1 MTQTTYTLVGQR
13 TTVYAATVFLEH
25 AEPQECF
32 AKFGETKPMPKNK
45 AEVIKFRRSVPFPKL
60 TVELAEGVTPT
71 ARQMQFEDVSAT
83 MQEWGDVVECSD
95 RVRELSEDPVVQE
108 ASKNLGEQATE
119 TVEGVVW
126 GVIKAGTQVGYANGT
141 TRLGLTAALTLNK
154 LHLAVRTLNSQRAK
168 FITEIMSS
176 TVNYDSRNVEA
187 SYVAFAHTDLEHDIR
202 ALSGFVPVA
211 KYGSRKTINPME
223 LGSVENVRFVMTVN
237 AEPILAATTA
247 STAGMVA
254 AGGAAN
260 DVYPIIV
267 IGRGAYGHVPLKG
280 AKAVEMFVHAGGSK
294 SDPLN
299 QRDVVG
305 AKYWYTCLRLN
316 ENWMYRLE
324 VLATNLST

>member
-1 MTQTTYTLVGQR
+1 MTQTTFAGVSQR
-13 TTVYAATVFLEH
+13 TNVYAASVFLEH
-25 AEPQECF
+25 AEPVEVF

-119 TVEGVVW
+119 TIEGIAW

-141 TRLGLTAALTLNK
+141 TRLGLTTALSLNK
-154 LHLAVRTLNSQRAK
+154 LHLAVRTLNSQRAR
-168 FITEIMSS
+168 FITEVMSS
-176 TVNYDSRNVEA
+176 TVSYDTRNVEA
-187 SYVAFAHTDLEHDIR
+187 AYVAFGHTDMEHDIR
-202 ALSGFVPVA
+202 ALSGFIPVA
-211 KYGSRKTINPME
+211 KYGSRKTISPYE
-223 LGSVENVRFVMTVN
+223 LGSVENVRFVLTVN
-237 AEPILAATTA
+237 AEPILNATT
-247 STAGMVA
+247 SLTSGFKSV
-254 AGGAAN
+254 GADHN
-260 DVYPIIV
+260 DVYPLVII
-267 IGRGAYGHVPLKG
+267 GKAAYAHVPLKG
-280 AKAVEMFVHAGGSK
+280 SKAVEMFVHSGGSK

-305 AKYWYTCLRLN
+305 AKYWYTALRLN
-316 ENWMYRLE
+316 ENWMYRIESL
-324 VLATNLST
+324 VTDL

>member
-1 MTQTTYTLVGQR
+1 MTQTTYAGVSQR
-13 TTVYAATVFLEH
+13 TNVYAASVFLEH
-25 AEPQECF
+25 AEPVEVF

-45 AEVIKFRRSVPFPKL
+45 AETIKFRRSIPFPKL

-119 TVEGVVW
+119 TVEGVCW

-141 TRLGLTAALTLNK
+141 TRLGLTTALSINK

-176 TVNYDSRNVEA
+176 SVNYDTRNVEA
-187 SYVAFAHTDLEHDIR
+187 SYVAFAHTDCEHDIR
-202 ALSGFVPVA
+202 ALSGFIPVA
-211 KYGSRKTINPME
+211 KYGSRKTISPYE
-223 LGSVENVRFVMTVN
+223 LGSVENVRFVLTVN
-237 AEPILAATTA
+237 AEPFLAATTA
-247 STAGMVA
+247 STSGFKAV
-254 AGGAAN
+254 GGAAN
-260 DVYPIIV
+260 DVYPIVI
-267 IGRGAYGHVPLKG
+267 IGRGAYAHVPLKG
-280 AKAVEMFVHAGGSK
+280 SKAVEMFVHSGGSK

-299 QRDVVG
+299 QRDIVG
-305 AKYWYTCLRLN
+305 AKYWYTALRLN

-324 VLATNLST
+324 VLVTDL